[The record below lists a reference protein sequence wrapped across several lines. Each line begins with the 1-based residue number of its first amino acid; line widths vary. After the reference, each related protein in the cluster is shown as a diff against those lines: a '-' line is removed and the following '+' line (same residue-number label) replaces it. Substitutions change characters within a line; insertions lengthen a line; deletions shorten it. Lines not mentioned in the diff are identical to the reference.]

1 MYKDYCQ
8 VTKSGEFSNF
18 LMAWEILDWYK
29 KAVLLTRELEVEM
42 EAIALSRIGRVY
54 DKVLKMKSKAKENF
68 KRSIELA
75 LTMLPRTFNNEGECY
90 FLLDNFK
97 INVMTAGFG
106 PSVLKGHP
114 YLSTQQLKKHS
125 LVQTLVCMVN
135 KEKSSARRVTCFPFV
150 KADHSTIVLRIRSEN
165 LF

>member
-1 MYKDYCQ
+1 MYKEYCS

-68 KRSIELA
+68 RRSIGLA
-75 LTMLPRTFNNEGECY
+75 LTMLPRTFNSEGECY
-90 FLLDNFK
+90 CFLQNF
-97 INVMTAGFG
+97 NHL
-106 PSVLKGHP
+106 VLT
-114 YLSTQQLKKHS
+114 S
-125 LVQTLVCMVN
+125 
-135 KEKSSARRVTCFPFV
+135 
-150 KADHSTIVLRIRSEN
+150 
-165 LF
+165 